1 MVGAN
6 KIGNGACGCF
16 FKGFMNACYSTSP
29 GAMCIVVYLEH
40 TYSHEVSVRG
50 STIESRSGFLEVA

>member
-29 GAMCIVVYLEH
+29 ELCASWFISSIRIATKFQFEAAP
-40 TYSHEVSVRG
+40 SKAEAD
-50 STIESRSGFLEVA
+50 F